1 MSLFYSMVFYLLIAE
16 IAFTTVLLL
25 PLPLSWKS
33 WLFKKLSSSKFNQFR
48 NGLKISLVFIGLLFI
63 DSINKAKSLKSESGS
78 GKKDAQTDAY
88 LHAKMFYAQRN
99 IYLTGATIFLALVL
113 IRFFSMILDLVK
125 QEEKAFVLK
134 SQATKT
140 SKEYMKLIDS
150 ESEKDLEISEL
161 KDKISSLESKL
172 KDYDILKKQADSV
185 NSEYMKLID
194 KVAEL
199 ENKGNR
205 ESKKD
210 L

>member
-48 NGLKISLVFIGLLFI
+48 NGLKISLVFIGLLFV
-63 DSINKAKSLKSESGS
+63 DSINKAKSLKSESAS

>member
-1 MSLFYSMVFYLLIAE
+1 M
-16 IAFTTVLLL
+16 
-25 PLPLSWKS
+25 
-33 WLFKKLSSSKFNQFR
+33 
-48 NGLKISLVFIGLLFI
+48 
-63 DSINKAKSLKSESGS
+63 
-78 GKKDAQTDAY
+78 
-88 LHAKMFYAQRN
+88 
-99 IYLTGATIFLALVL
+99 TGATIFLALVL